1 MWYTPPNCTQHL
13 LVITK
18 MKTVVIIDPK
28 CVLSFGALWPR
39 DSPPYCWTVS
49 LRQVIL
55 LPKFLLSPWSSLTLS
70 ALPGRVASCC
80 CVWKVSCW
88 KGLLLSEDLAWTP
101 PNKAAY
107 SLLPV
112 WSCPFLDQF
121 WNPLSYHTL
130 SKYSRLPTSILY
142 KVCYTINILSLSFFK
157 NISSILNLFKDSQ
170 KRGQTSYH
178 WKKRRNIKVC

>member
-18 MKTVVIIDPK
+18 TKTVVIIDPK
-28 CVLSFGALWPR
+28 CVLPFGALWPR

-112 WSCPFLDQF
+112 VV
-121 WNPLSYHTL
+121 LS
-130 SKYSRLPTSILY
+130 LPRSIL
-142 KVCYTINILSLSFFK
+142 KSSKLPHAFK
-157 NISSILNLFKDSQ
+157 IQ
-170 KRGQTSYH
+170 QTSNQYIIQSMLY
-178 WKKRRNIKVC
+178 NQYT

>member
-1 MWYTPPNCTQHL
+1 MFCPLELCDTGTPHLTAEQYHLDRWSSSPNSYFL
-13 LVITK
+13 PEAPL
-18 MKTVVIIDPK
+18 
-28 CVLSFGALWPR
+28 
-39 DSPPYCWTVS
+39 PY
-49 LRQVIL
+49 
-55 LPKFLLSPWSSLTLS
+55 LLSLEGWPLAAVSGRSLVGRGFFSQKTL
-70 ALPGRVASCC
+70 PEHHPIR
-80 CVWKVSCW
+80 
-88 KGLLLSEDLAWTP
+88 LLIH
-101 PNKAAY
+101 Y
-107 SLLPV
+107 CLL

>member
-18 MKTVVIIDPK
+18 TKTVVIIDPK

-55 LPKFLLSPWSSLTLS
+55 LPKFLLSSWSSLTLS
-70 ALPGRVASCC
+70 ALPVRVASCC

-101 PNKAAY
+101 PKKAAY

-112 WSCPFLDQF
+112 VV
-121 WNPLSYHTL
+121 LS
-130 SKYSRLPTSILY
+130 RPRSIL
-142 KVCYTINILSLSFFK
+142 KSSKLPHAFK
-157 NISSILNLFKDSQ
+157 IQ
-170 KRGQTSYH
+170 QTSNQYIIQSMLY
-178 WKKRRNIKVC
+178 NQYT